1 MAARDE
7 ERYFLLYQWGLGARG
22 GAVSGCGRV
31 SESSCC
37 DDPPAKCSLIDDEW
51 ERVEAALLELK
62 IVFPKTYDVVRARFV
77 EGLYQ
82 EEIFHRFSIKYP
94 QLRAHLDDARM
105 WVLSRY
111 YQKNKAA

>member
-7 ERYFLLYQWGLGARG
+7 DRYFLLYQWGLGARG
-22 GAVSGCGRV
+22 GSVAGYGRV
-31 SESSCC
+31 NESCC
-37 DDPPAKCSLIDDEW
+37 DDPFVQCSLIDEEW

-62 IVFPKTYDVVRARFV
+62 IVFPKTYEVVRARFV

-82 EEIFHRFSIKYP
+82 EEIFYRFSIKYP
-94 QLRAHLDDARM
+94 QLRGHLDDARM

-111 YQKNKAA
+111 YQKNIAA

>member
-1 MAARDE
+1 MARDE

-22 GAVSGCGRV
+22 GSVAGCVRV
-31 SESSCC
+31 NEGSCC
-37 DDPPAKCSLIDDEW
+37 DDPPASCALSEHEW

-62 IVFPKTYDVVRARFV
+62 IVFPKTYEVVEARFV
-77 EGLYQ
+77 NGLYH
-82 EEIFHRFSIKYP
+82 EELFLRFSIKYP
-94 QLRAHLDDARM
+94 QLKAHLDDARM